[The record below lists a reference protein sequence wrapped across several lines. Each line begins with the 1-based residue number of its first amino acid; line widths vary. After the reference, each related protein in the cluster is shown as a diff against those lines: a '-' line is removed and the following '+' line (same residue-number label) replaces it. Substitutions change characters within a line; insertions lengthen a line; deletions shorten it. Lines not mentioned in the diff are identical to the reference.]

1 MDTILD
7 QLALHLDQKSQVR
20 TNLLTSLIYP
30 TIVVLVTIGVTIF
43 LIVKVIPRF
52 ARFFASRNSAL
63 PWSTQLLL
71 DISGFVTRYGLFLLV
86 GLASGLASLG
96 LFYSTPRGRQ
106 LLDRGFLMIPV
117 IGKLLKAGAMAHIGR
132 TLSILLRSG
141 VTLLESLKITKGIV
155 SNRAIAT
162 CMESA
167 ADQILGGRDLAGGLR
182 HPAIPP
188 LVPHII
194 EVGERTGA
202 LVRVLE
208 ELGHYYDR
216 QLQMMTKRMSTLI
229 EPVLILIIGGI
240 VGFVYFAFFQALF
253 QLATAGR

>member
-1 MDTILD
+1 
-7 QLALHLDQKSQVR
+7 
-20 TNLLTSLIYP
+20 
-30 TIVVLVTIGVTIF
+30 
-43 LIVKVIPRF
+43 
-52 ARFFASRNSAL
+52 
-63 PWSTQLLL
+63 
-71 DISGFVTRYGLFLLV
+71 
-86 GLASGLASLG
+86 
-96 LFYSTPRGRQ
+96 
-106 LLDRGFLMIPV
+106 
-117 IGKLLKAGAMAHIGR
+117 MAHIGR

-141 VTLLESLKITKGIV
+141 VTLLESLQITKGIV
-155 SNRAIAT
+155 SNRAIAI

-188 LVPHII
+188 LVPQVV

-216 QLQMMTKRMSTLI
+216 QLQMMTKRMSALI
-229 EPVLILIIGGI
+229 EPVLILVIGGI